1 MKFKLPLF
9 SAGLI
14 IGLAIVALLA
24 WSGSLQQMV
33 LQQNRTQSAALKQL
47 WESQIAHFQQ
57 KQRLWLQSQYYLIS
71 TLLESSDP
79 DQRLQTFLWG
89 YYPQNPN
96 IRSVLLIKF
105 DQNGEIKSHPPKPG
119 CLKFQGSNQQD
130 FKDYLLPRITSCR
143 IADKVLLEIV
153 GSISSSTGQTILIVS
168 MDYFSFLTEFSI
180 VTQKKLQLNLG
191 AADLIEY
198 TEVTNSSDS
207 SESLTI
213 LLEEEGLVLGKL
225 HLSSQPLLYF
235 DLWIQQVFPV
245 LLILAIAAWLV
256 YSQFN
261 RLLINPLLL
270 LAQKMRDT
278 AVNHYSGK
286 RAKSRPVTPG
296 LKVMHE
302 YFHALQGMAKHD
314 PLTGLNN
321 RIIFE
326 DRLLQAINEG
336 KRSGRKYALILI
348 DITNFDSIAHQQG
361 QYLADA
367 LLKRIAE
374 SLLASLRE
382 SDNVSRFEK
391 GIFAVLVEVLDPD
404 QLVSLVEKIYQALVD
419 RFHVYG
425 RDLDATLGMGI
436 AVYPEHGTEADELYQ
451 NACSALVEAEKS
463 EWPIVFYQRL
473 EDDTD
478 YSGFTLIQ
486 SLRKAIENDELKLVF
501 QPVIDL
507 NDHSTA
513 YFEALLR
520 WKHPDTHTSS
530 IERTIQIAEKNQLI
544 KPLTNWIIA
553 VTCKLLSELKIEGLV
568 IGINL
573 SMIDLHDQYLPR
585 RIENYLNQY
594 GVEPGQ
600 ILIEITE
607 GQIMQEPDEVIEIL
621 SHLGSMGLSLSID
634 DFGTGQAS
642 LTYLKDLP
650 VEKLKIDQS
659 FIRDMVANPDD
670 QLIVKA
676 TIELAHTLELKV
688 VAEGVE
694 TLATKDILREMNCDY
709 VQGYYISR
717 PIEAEQIPDWYK
729 QTIQEAR

>member
-1 MKFKLPLF
+1 MNFKLPLF
-9 SAGLI
+9 SASLI
-14 IGLAIVALLA
+14 IGLAIVSLLT
-24 WSGSLQQMV
+24 WSWSLQQV
-33 LQQNRTQSAALKQL
+33 IQQENRIQSAALKQL
-47 WESQIAHFQQ
+47 WQSQIVHLQQ
-57 KQRLWLQSQYYLIS
+57 KQRLWLQSQYHLIS
-71 TLLESSDP
+71 TLLDP
-79 DQRLQTFLWG
+79 GDQDQSLQSFLWG
-89 YYPQNPN
+89 YYQRNPGVH
-96 IRSVLLIKF
+96 SVLLIKF
-105 DQNGEIKSHPPKPG
+105 DKNGEIKSYPPKPG
-119 CLKFQGSNQQD
+119 CFQLQQSNRQN
-130 FKDYLLPRITSCR
+130 FENYLVPRFTSCR
-143 IADKVLLEIV
+143 VDDKVLLEIV
-153 GSISSSTGQTILIVS
+153 GPISKSGSDSILIIS
-168 MDYFSFLTEFSI
+168 MNYFSFLAEFSN
-180 VTQKKLQLNLG
+180 VAQKKLQLNLS
-191 AADLIEY
+191 ASDSIEY
-198 TEVTNSSDS
+198 TEVANSNVAADA
-207 SESLTI
+207 LTI
-213 LLEEEGLVLGKL
+213 SFEEDGLLLGKL
-225 HLSSQPLLYF
+225 HLRSQPLHYF
-235 DLWIQQVFPV
+235 DLWTRQIFPV
-245 LLILAIAAWLV
+245 LLILALTVLLV

-261 RLLINPLLL
+261 RLLIKPLLI

-278 AVNHYSGK
+278 AVTHYSGK
-286 RAKSRPVTPG
+286 RGKSRPVLPG

-321 RIIFE
+321 RVIFE
-326 DRLLQAINEG
+326 DRLVQAINEG

-348 DITNFDSIAHQQG
+348 EITNFDAIAHLQG

-367 LLKRIAE
+367 LLKRIARN
-374 SLLASLRE
+374 LLASLRE

-391 GIFAVLVEVLDPD
+391 GIFAVLLEVHDPD
-404 QLVSLVEKIYQALVD
+404 QLASLVEKVYQTLVE
-419 RFHVYG
+419 RFIVYG
-425 RDLDATLGMGI
+425 RELDAILGMGI
-436 AVYPEHGTEADELYQ
+436 AVYPEHGSDADKLYR
-451 NACSALVEAEKS
+451 NACLALIEAEKN
-463 EWPIVFYQRL
+463 EWPIVFYKEL
-473 EDDTD
+473 EDDSD
-478 YSGFTLIQ
+478 YSGFTLVQ

-507 NDHSTA
+507 KDHKTA

-520 WKHPDTHTSS
+520 WRDPETHKAS
-530 IERTIQIAEKNQLI
+530 IERTIQVAEKNQLI

-553 VTCKLLSELKIEGLV
+553 VTCKLLSDLKIDGLV

-585 RIENYLNQY
+585 RIENYLKQY
-594 GVEPGQ
+594 GVKPTQ

-607 GQIMQEPDEVIEIL
+607 GQIMQEPAEVIEIL
-621 SHLGSMGLSLSID
+621 GQLGAMGLSLSID

-659 FIRDMVANPDD
+659 FIRDMVADPDD

-694 TLATKDILREMNCDY
+694 TFATNDILREMNCDY

-729 QTIQEAR
+729 QTL